1 MSTTR
6 LSLESEIKEIREILA
21 SIPNENVIERIAF
34 EERLATAEMA
44 LAKIPCKP
52 FIGESTPNFQRA
64 SGCW

>member
-21 SIPNENVIERIAF
+21 SIP
-34 EERLATAEMA
+34 
-44 LAKIPCKP
+44 
-52 FIGESTPNFQRA
+52 PNFQRA